1 MDEVPI
7 GPQENDDQLTQ
18 PAVDAQSETE
28 RDIERGLAGAEAK
41 SFSEPGKAKI
51 SDTEA
56 RASESDEAD
65 PSSETQDSLIS
76 GRRNADRE

>member
-1 MDEVPI
+1 MDEVSI
-7 GPQENDDQLTQ
+7 GPEENNDQPVQ
-18 PAVDAQSETE
+18 HGVDAQSETE

-41 SFSEPGKAKI
+41 PFSEPGKAKI

-56 RASESDEAD
+56 RAAEGDEAD

-76 GRRNADRE
+76 GRRNAGRE